1 MRQEIKAK
9 VVTVTFLPEESSS
22 EVEEERGPEI
32 STPKVK
38 PEITTPKVKPEIT
51 TPKVKPEVTTPEV
64 KPEETTPE
72 VKLEV
77 TTPEVNVKVTTPEV
91 KPEEATTPKT
101 VEERREMDEKEIAAR
116 IPLVKVSIIFFLLD
130 LKYNW
135 SKTCCPQS
143 EVNYHNNI
151 CLLLWAR
158 IT

>member
-22 EVEEERGPEI
+22 EVEEEPGPEI

-38 PEITTPKVKPEIT
+38 PEV
-51 TPKVKPEVTTPEV
+51 
-64 KPEETTPE
+64 TTPE

-116 IPLVKVSIIFFLLD
+116 IPLVKVSIIFF
-130 LKYNW
+130 YW
-135 SKTCCPQS
+135 T
-143 EVNYHNNI
+143 
-151 CLLLWAR
+151 
-158 IT
+158 